1 MWCCPQPVP
10 TPLIVSPHT
19 LQEEDIDRVHD
30 DDNMWSLPGVQA
42 ALLEAV
48 VATGTPTVL
57 VRCDGGC
64 DYGWRRL

>member
-1 MWCCPQPVP
+1 MP
-10 TPLIVSPHT
+10 TSLIVSPRT

-30 DDNMWSLPGVQA
+30 NDNMWSLPGVQA

>member
-1 MWCCPQPVP
+1 M
-10 TPLIVSPHT
+10 HG
-19 LQEEDIDRVHD
+19 

-57 VRCDGGC
+57 VCYLVITPISHRAGVLGL
-64 DYGWRRL
+64 GSISHRAGVPRLRL